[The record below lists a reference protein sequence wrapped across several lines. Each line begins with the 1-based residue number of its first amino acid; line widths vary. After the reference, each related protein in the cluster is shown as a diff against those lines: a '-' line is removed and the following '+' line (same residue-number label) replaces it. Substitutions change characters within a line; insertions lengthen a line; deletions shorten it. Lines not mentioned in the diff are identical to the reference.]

1 MNSIFYFKGKEIL
14 IDILSFR
21 IFKLKKLDN
30 NLIELIK
37 FYKDM
42 IKPIMPIKAD
52 NLMAKYK
59 IPEGKVLGDKLR
71 MIEKEW
77 VNNYFKISDQQVEN
91 IINN

>member
-1 MNSIFYFKGKEIL
+1 
-14 IDILSFR
+14 
-21 IFKLKKLDN
+21 
-30 NLIELIK
+30 
-37 FYKDM
+37 M

-77 VNNYFKISDQQVEN
+77 GNKNFKISDQQVEN